1 MWVVSLLSNVFC
13 SYKILVVS
21 LQLRVGFVLVSICSV
36 ALFPIWFGIIQGR
49 KALLQN
55 ILCITHWFSYAIVPP
70 PMGIMEKSVADDS
83 GI

>member
-1 MWVVSLLSNVFC
+1 M
-13 SYKILVVS
+13 
-21 LQLRVGFVLVSICSV
+21 

-55 ILCITHWFSYAIVPP
+55 ILCMSHWFSYAIVPP